1 MRYFKKFSA
10 LIIFL
15 AAMCVINSVLTYVL
29 EPAEDSSSVT
39 MWSGYNHAKNIDT
52 IYVGSSLCHVGFN
65 PDVLDPITGYH
76 SYNMGTNAQML
87 AESYMAI
94 DTAIREKHIK
104 RVIFG
109 FGYFCMQRRQSVGS
123 EVAFYRARGAYG
135 DWKSRLT
142 ENMSFLLSAENF
154 KSSTSIN
161 YFFPWIYDHC
171 TISGQEIRDNI
182 KDKKEKKTDQS
193 EEYTG
198 NGYLKYE
205 GQLDYNTIDSSITET
220 GKHEKFDKS
229 AYRELAKICKLC
241 SKNGVKL
248 YVIMI
253 PEPDYYV
260 VAYGPEYFKKKADI
274 ERVCADN
281 GAAYYD
287 FNLAKTE
294 LYNAEAIYYADY
306 EHMNETGAT
315 AFSKSVGYLL
325 NQEGKQNMNN
335 LFCTQEEYLKKIDY
349 ITCVNY
355 TSETVNDTIR
365 IKAKAY
371 TGNPAK
377 VEYQFMVYNDAK
389 KEYAV
394 IKEYSMDSECNY
406 KPRKKGTYL
415 IRVNAKIAGKTQN
428 MQKYYESKTS
438 FE

>member
-10 LIIFL
+10 VIIFL

-29 EPAEDSSSVT
+29 EPAEDSSSAT

-104 RVIFG
+104 RVVFG
-109 FGYFCMQRRQSVGS
+109 FGYFCMQRRQSIGS

-142 ENMSFLLSAENF
+142 ENMSFLFSAENF

-171 TISGQEIRDNI
+171 TISVQEISKNLNI
-182 KDKKEKKTDQS
+182 KKEKGIETKPQKK
-193 EEYTG
+193 ETG
-198 NGYLKYE
+198 YARQMK
-205 GQLDYNTIDSSITET
+205 QLNYDAIGSDITEA
-220 GKHEKFDKS
+220 GKHQKFDRS
-229 AYRELAKICKLC
+229 AYQELAKICRLC
-241 SKNGVKL
+241 NKNNVKL
-248 YVIMI
+248 DVIVV

-260 VAYGPEYFKKKADI
+260 VAYGPDYFKKKAEI
-274 ERVCADN
+274 EKVCAEN
-281 GAAYYD
+281 GVAYYD
-287 FNLAKTE
+287 FNLAKPE
-294 LYNAEAIYYADY
+294 LYDAEPTYYADS

-315 AFSKSVGYLL
+315 AFSRSVGYLL
-325 NQEGKQNMNN
+325 NQEDRQNMKD
-335 LFCTQEEYLKKIDY
+335 LFYTQEKKKKKMNY
-349 ITCVNY
+349 VTCVNY

-371 TGNPAK
+371 TGTAVKP
-377 VEYQFMVYNDAK
+377 VYQFMVYDEARK
-389 KEYAV
+389 AYSV
-394 IKEYSMDSECNY
+394 IKDYSADSECDY
-406 KPRKKGTYL
+406 TPPEKGTYL
-415 IRVNAKIAGKTQN
+415 IRVNAKIEGTDGAQRF
-428 MQKYYESKTS
+428 YESKIV
-438 FE
+438 FG